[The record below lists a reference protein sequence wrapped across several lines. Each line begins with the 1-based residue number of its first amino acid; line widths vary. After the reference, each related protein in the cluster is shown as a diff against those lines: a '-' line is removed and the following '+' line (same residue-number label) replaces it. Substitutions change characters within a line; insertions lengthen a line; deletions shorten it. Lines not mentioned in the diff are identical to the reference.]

1 MTRRRDGI
9 RRPAPAGHQP
19 PARRG
24 RPTPPGPFTVP
35 SPPEGTG
42 TSPEADPSGGT
53 EPPTRRG
60 RPTPPEP
67 LTVPNPPEATG
78 TSPEADPSG
87 DAEPPTRR
95 GRPTPPEPLTVPNP
109 PEATGTSPEAD
120 PSGDA
125 EPPTRHGTPAGQGL
139 FGAVPAET
147 RRPPAGQTPPAA
159 AAPSVGAEPSDTR
172 RQPAGQTPPAA
183 AALSAAAPP
192 SPGAEPSAPGGW
204 PTETPQRPDGRAHPV
219 AAGGPGRPGRYAALL
234 AAMLAA
240 VLAVSAVIFVGVS
253 ADGLRGRNAPARDG
267 GGAGN
272 PVAPASAGT
281 WVTAW
286 ATAPGG
292 GEPGTETTGLAGRS
306 VRNVVHTT
314 AGGTRARVTLSNLYG
329 RAPLTLTH
337 ASIAVSAGPDT
348 AAALAGTMRPLTFAG
363 NPSVVV
369 PAGGQVVSDAVRVP
383 VPRDAHV
390 LISTYSPAPSGPV
403 TYHEHA
409 RQISWVAEGEHTR
422 DTTGAAYNG
431 QSTVWRYVTA
441 LDVLSDDSEG
451 TVVVLGDSLTDGI
464 SSTTGADAR
473 WPDVLSGRL
482 RAALAS
488 GRDLPRYSVV
498 NAGLSGNRVLADGP
512 GRPPRNAAAPR
523 RFDRDVLGRANVR
536 VVVVVLG
543 VNDILRA
550 PDTAD
555 PERIAGG
562 LTALTERAHA
572 RGIKVVGATLMPY
585 RGHHGWTA
593 YGEDVRQRVNAEIRD
608 GGVFDEVVDFDE
620 AVRDGYDPRR
630 LRAGHDS
637 GDGLHPSDEGY
648 ARMAETFDLKALK
661 GGAPARL

>member
-1 MTRRRDGI
+1 M
-9 RRPAPAGHQP
+9 
-19 PARRG
+19 
-24 RPTPPGPFTVP
+24 
-35 SPPEGTG
+35 
-42 TSPEADPSGGT
+42 
-53 EPPTRRG
+53 
-60 RPTPPEP
+60 
-67 LTVPNPPEATG
+67 
-78 TSPEADPSG
+78 
-87 DAEPPTRR
+87 
-95 GRPTPPEPLTVPNP
+95 
-109 PEATGTSPEAD
+109 
-120 PSGDA
+120 
-125 EPPTRHGTPAGQGL
+125 
-139 FGAVPAET
+139 
-147 RRPPAGQTPPAA
+147 
-159 AAPSVGAEPSDTR
+159 
-172 RQPAGQTPPAA
+172 
-183 AALSAAAPP
+183 
-192 SPGAEPSAPGGW
+192 
-204 PTETPQRPDGRAHPV
+204 
-219 AAGGPGRPGRYAALL
+219 L
-234 AAMLAA
+234 AAVVAA

-253 ADGLRGRNAPARDG
+253 ADGLRARDADALAREAG
-267 GGAGN
+267 EGGN

-286 ATAPGG
+286 TTAPGG
-292 GEPGTETTGLAGRS
+292 GEPGTEDGGLAGRS

-337 ASIAVSAGPDT
+337 ASVAVSAGPDT

-390 LISTYSPAPSGPV
+390 LISTYSPVPSGPV
-403 TYHEHA
+403 TYHKHA

-422 DTTGAAYNG
+422 DTTGTAYG
-431 QSTVWRYVTA
+431 GRSTVWRYVTA

-464 SSTTGADAR
+464 SATTGADAR
-473 WPDVLSGRL
+473 WPDVLAGRL

-488 GRDLPRYSVV
+488 GRDLPGYSVV

-512 GRPPRNAAAPR
+512 GRPPRNPSAQR

-550 PDTAD
+550 PSTAD
-555 PERIAGG
+555 PERIVAG

-585 RGHHGWTA
+585 RGHRGWTP
-593 YGEDVRQRVNAEIRD
+593 YGEDVRQRINAEIRD

-620 AVRDGYDPRR
+620 AVRDAYDPRR

-637 GDGLHPSDEGY
+637 GDGLHPSDAGY
-648 ARMAETFDLKALK
+648 ARMAEAFDLTALK
-661 GGAPARL
+661 GGVPARL